1 MTSWFYTVIFI
12 FLRMQTILPFK
23 FSIRP
28 RSSCC
33 WQITWKN
40 HSFKNTHVYNVHI
53 ILQLIY
59 HAIAH
64 DNWKECPSSQK
75 SLQWIVS
82 GDNKDKMFFF
92 FGKYKRI
99 IRKMYIYH
107 WSLFLCVC
115 CLLMLLSLSPCY
127 KNDNIKNYT
136 HISICKEHTHPA
148 FRQVCTYKIYNTN
161 IGTYAA
167 RDDDLWRLWTFLI
180 TFVMLMFHIF

>member
-33 WQITWKN
+33 RQITWKN
-40 HSFKNTHVYNVHI
+40 HSFKYTYVYNVHI

-59 HAIAH
+59 QAIAH

-82 GDNKDKMFFF
+82 GDNKDKMFFSLVSTNVSYAKCVF
-92 FGKYKRI
+92 ITDHSFYVSVACWCFYLYLPAT
-99 IRKMYIYH
+99 KMTTLKI
-107 WSLFLCVC
+107 
-115 CLLMLLSLSPCY
+115 
-127 KNDNIKNYT
+127 T
-136 HISICKEHTHPA
+136 HISICKEDTHPA
-148 FRQVCTYKIYNTN
+148 FRQVCTYIRCIIHT
-161 IGTYAA
+161 
-167 RDDDLWRLWTFLI
+167 
-180 TFVMLMFHIF
+180 